1 MDINTLGQF
10 KKGAMELIVLC
21 VIEKSEK
28 YGYEIISTLNEYSSV
43 LGDAREGTVYPLL
56 YRLCVGGYI
65 AVRTDSKQGRGN
77 PKKYYSLTDKGKEAL
92 DEMKRFW
99 FEFSDCVDSIL
110 SLKRESVVVQS
121 ESFDDD
127 FVSVIDGR
135 KSLEA

>member
-28 YGYEIISTLNEYSSV
+28 YGYEIVSTLNEYSSV

-56 YRLCVGGYI
+56 YRLCVSGYI

>member
-28 YGYEIISTLNEYSSV
+28 YGYEIVSTLNVYSSV

-65 AVRTDSKQGRGN
+65 AVRADSKQGRGN

>member
-1 MDINTLGQF
+1 
-10 KKGAMELIVLC
+10 
-21 VIEKSEK
+21 
-28 YGYEIISTLNEYSSV
+28 
-43 LGDAREGTVYPLL
+43 
-56 YRLCVGGYI
+56 
-65 AVRTDSKQGRGN
+65 
-77 PKKYYSLTDKGKEAL
+77 
-92 DEMKRFW
+92 MKRFW

>member
-1 MDINTLGQF
+1 MGQF

-28 YGYEIISTLNEYSSV
+28 YGYEIVSTLNEYSTV

-56 YRLCVGGYI
+56 YRLCVNGYVS
-65 AVRTDSKQGRGN
+65 ARTELTKGRGN

-92 DEMKRFW
+92 DEMKSFW

-121 ESFDDD
+121 ESFDGD

>member
-1 MDINTLGQF
+1 MGQF

-28 YGYEIISTLNEYSSV
+28 YGYEIVSTLNEYSSV

-65 AVRTDSKQGRGN
+65 AARTDSKQGRGN